1 VTVEDAISRVQ
12 AVYGGWSRQ
21 TSVEQMRADWDAL
34 FASETPSDTP
44 SDTPPAEEIPAAGL
58 PATWFHPPNSR
69 RDRVMLYLHGGGFK
83 LGSVRSHRAMIVRL
97 AAAAGCAALALDY
110 RLAPEHKFPAPVED
124 TVDAYYWLLD
134 QGFAPEHIV
143 FAGDSAGGGLALST
157 MVSLRNQATALPA
170 AGAVMSA
177 WTDLTASGA
186 SYETRAAA
194 DPIHQRGMILA
205 TAKSYLGGTDAKNPL
220 ASPLFADL
228 QGLPPLLMQVGGRE
242 TVLDDTLDFAA
253 KAKQAGVAVDVSV
266 YEKMIHVFQQFAP
279 DLAEANQAIAEIAA
293 FLERIWV

>member
-1 VTVEDAISRVQ
+1 
-12 AVYGGWSRQ
+12 
-21 TSVEQMRADWDAL
+21 
-34 FASETPSDTP
+34 
-44 SDTPPAEEIPAAGL
+44 
-58 PATWFHPPNSR
+58 
-69 RDRVMLYLHGGGFK
+69 
-83 LGSVRSHRAMIVRL
+83 
-97 AAAAGCAALALDY
+97 
-110 RLAPEHKFPAPVED
+110 
-124 TVDAYYWLLD
+124 
-134 QGFAPEHIV
+134 
-143 FAGDSAGGGLALST
+143 
-157 MVSLRNQATALPA
+157 
-170 AGAVMSA
+170 
-177 WTDLTASGA
+177 
-186 SYETRAAA
+186 
-194 DPIHQRGMILA
+194 MILA